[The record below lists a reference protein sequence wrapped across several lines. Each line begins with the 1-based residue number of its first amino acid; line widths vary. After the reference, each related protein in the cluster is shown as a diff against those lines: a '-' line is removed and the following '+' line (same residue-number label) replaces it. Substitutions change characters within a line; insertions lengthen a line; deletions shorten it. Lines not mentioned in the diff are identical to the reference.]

1 MGKGSEVV
9 VAPFVPE
16 TQGLQELVD
25 QNNPPEKK
33 TKTKPLKKAWLGHG
47 KETKT
52 RSSLSQC
59 GNGNSMALRTRPTR
73 TTLKQVS
80 NF

>member
-25 QNNPPEKK
+25 QNNTPTPPKK
-33 TKTKPLKKAWLGHG
+33 
-47 KETKT
+47 
-52 RSSLSQC
+52 
-59 GNGNSMALRTRPTR
+59 N
-73 TTLKQVS
+73 
-80 NF
+80 